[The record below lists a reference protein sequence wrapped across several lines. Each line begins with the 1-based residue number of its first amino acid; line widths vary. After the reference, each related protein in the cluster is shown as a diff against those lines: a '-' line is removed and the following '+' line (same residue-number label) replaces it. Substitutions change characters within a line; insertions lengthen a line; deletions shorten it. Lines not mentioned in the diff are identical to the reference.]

1 MNMRRYLCSEL
12 VKIRINSEELTVNL
26 EEIWRNGAV
35 FEAEVAMDS
44 GARVEIRSGQ
54 AVFAG
59 TITRV
64 DRHEF
69 GWRADVEF
77 SPLTPWSPELFRPM
91 HLLDVTDD
99 LERKSGR

>member
-1 MNMRRYLCSEL
+1 MSTRRYLCSEL

-35 FEAEVAMDS
+35 FEAEVPVAAR
-44 GARVEIRSGQ
+44 GRVEIRSGK

-59 TITRV
+59 RITSV
-64 DRHEF
+64 ERHEF

-77 SPLTPWSPELFRPM
+77 SPLTPWSPDLYRPL
-91 HLLDVTDD
+91 HLVDVTDD
-99 LERKSGR
+99 LERGSGR